1 MKKISILFIA
11 ASFFLIQCNS
21 ESKSTD
27 KIADDAELLDSV
39 EVAEELPATTIE
51 FSEEEFNFGDIKEG
65 DKVAHVFTFT
75 NTGGNPLVIKSA
87 VGSCG
92 CTVPKF
98 SNEPLAPGESGEI
111 NVEFDSSNKP
121 GINDKMVTVM
131 ANTDKRIHLLK
142 IKANVLPK
150 E

>member
-1 MKKISILFIA
+1 MKKISILFIV

-27 KIADDAELLDSV
+27 NIADDAEFSDSI

-65 DKVAHVFTFT
+65 EKVAHVFTFK
-75 NTGGNPLVIKSA
+75 NTGENPLVIKSA

-98 SNEPLAPGESGEI
+98 SNEPIAPGESGEI

-121 GINDKMVTVM
+121 GINDKMVTIM
-131 ANTDKRIHLLK
+131 ANTDKRIHILK
-142 IKANVLPK
+142 VKSNVVPK
-150 E
+150 

>member
-11 ASFFLIQCNS
+11 ASFFLIQCNN

-27 KIADDAELLDSV
+27 KIADDAEFLDSV
-39 EVAEELPATTIE
+39 EVAEELPATTVE

-65 DKVAHVFTFT
+65 EKVAHVFTFK
-75 NTGGNPLVIKSA
+75 NTGENPLVIKSA

-98 SNEPLAPGESGEI
+98 SNEPIAPGESGEI

-131 ANTDKRIHLLK
+131 ANTDKRIHILK
-142 IKANVLPK
+142 VKSNVVPK
-150 E
+150 